1 MTVLKLNAKGDSVR
15 LLQELLHKN
24 GYDVSVDGTF
34 GKATENAVKAFQLKN
49 NLISDGIVGTKTWTI
64 LQNLSADT
72 FVSMQNKYLSEQ
84 DLIDLAAQL
93 GVPAAAVKCVYEV
106 ESSGRGFLTDGRPKI
121 LFEGHIFWKQL
132 KSKGIDPKNHV
143 LGNEDILF
151 PKWTKAFY
159 KGGSDEY
166 ERLGKAKKINEDAA
180 LESASWGIFQIL
192 GLHYKKVGYNSV
204 KDFVDAHYQSERN
217 HLMAFGKF
225 IESEGLVKYLKNCD
239 WAKFAFRYNGPGY
252 ASNRYDTKLAAA
264 YKKYSAAYA

>member
-1 MTVLKLNAKGDSVR
+1 MTSLKLNARGDSVR

-24 GYDVSVDGTF
+24 GFDVPVDGLF
-34 GKATENAVKAFQLKN
+34 GKGTENAVKDFQLKN

-72 FVSMQNKYLSEQ
+72 FASMQSKYLSEQ

-121 LFEGHIFWKQL
+121 LFEGHVFWKQL
-132 KSKGIDPKNHV
+132 KSKNLDPKNFSA
-143 LGNEDILF
+143 GNEDILF
-151 PKWTKAFY
+151 PKWTKEFY
-159 KGGSDEY
+159 KGGAAEY
-166 ERLGKAKKINEDAA
+166 DRLEKARKINEDAA

-192 GLHYKKVGYNSV
+192 GYHYPETGFNSV
-204 KDFVDAHYQSERN
+204 KDFVEAHYQSERN

-225 IESEGLVKYLKNCD
+225 IEAEGLVKYLKNCD
-239 WAKFAFRYNGPGY
+239 WARFAYRYNGPGY
-252 ASNRYDTKLAAA
+252 ESNKYDSKLAAA
-264 YKKYSAAYA
+264 YKKYSIAA